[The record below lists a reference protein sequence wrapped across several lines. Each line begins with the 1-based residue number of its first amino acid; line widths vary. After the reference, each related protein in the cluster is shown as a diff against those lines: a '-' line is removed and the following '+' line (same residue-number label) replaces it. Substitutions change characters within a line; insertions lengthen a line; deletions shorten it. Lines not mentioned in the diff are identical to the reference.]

1 MESEGGREDVANEKS
16 SKLPIPDLCC
26 EMPRRTSPTS
36 ANSRTSPSISPKGVV
51 LISDDDV
58 HSPISLERNSS
69 SKITA
74 MAERRVARGLEMQ
87 QQLSQA
93 QVDLKKLKNQ
103 LASIEDE
110 KSHLLKELEETKKVA
125 DEATLRLGEA
135 LEAQKRAEGGWE
147 TEKIRSKEIEQA
159 SIESAQKR
167 DQAWQLELEAVQRE
181 HALDVEALS
190 SVEQELIRVNQELSS
205 TIKARDEALKKAEDA
220 RRVAEANRKPVNG
233 VSAELELLKKPTG
246 AASSNPNGAL
256 ETKETDMLTTQVNPM
271 VEKGKDMEAQ
281 LPEKEALI
289 KNLRPEISDAKD
301 AEMPA
306 ANLLSESR
314 KRIELLELELEQS
327 KVSEEKTFELLV
339 SQTEQLEKSKV
350 SLEEAKFEI
359 ASLRENIRNLEAAVG
374 QGIRDFILHVDHGK
388 HSGECDPSSLLLLVS
403 TRLELQDA
411 NMEMEDSKIMLKRIQ
426 KKFQALLDEVKR
438 EVDRAKQ
445 ATERWRLEVEESQE
459 AWNGKEAGFVQ
470 CMKISEEEMDDAKE
484 ENFMLIESLKK
495 ADEIA
500 NKARDESARLRD
512 LLRQAVNEAT
522 LARESAEIARIE
534 NSQLK
539 DNLSFMGSTLQTVTQ
554 ENEQLK
560 INEAAAREQVKE
572 LKNVLSVTSNK
583 EPLASKKP
591 KEQQKLNVKLEKPSI
606 MNGYKNDNKEAD
618 LLKGSILEGQGT
630 LSTSNSTTA
639 NRKAFSSASID
650 DKDMLSLDN
659 FHESHFATNQKKKKA
674 VLHRF
679 GDLLKRRMHSVTK

>member
-1 MESEGGREDVANEKS
+1 
-16 SKLPIPDLCC
+16 
-26 EMPRRTSPTS
+26 MPRRTSPTS
-36 ANSRTSPSISPKGVV
+36 ANSRTSPSVSTKGVV

-58 HSPISLERNSS
+58 HSPISLERISS

-110 KSHLLKELEETKKVA
+110 KSLLLRELEEMKKVA
-125 DEATLRLGEA
+125 DDATLRLGEA

-147 TEKIRSKEIEQA
+147 MEKIRSKEIEQA

-220 RRVAEANRKPVNG
+220 RRVAEANRKPVND

-246 AASSNPNGAL
+246 VASSNPNGAL
-256 ETKETDMLTTQVNPM
+256 ETKETDVLTTQVNPM
-271 VEKGKDMEAQ
+271 VEKGKDTEVQ

-301 AEMPA
+301 FEMPP

-350 SLEEAKFEI
+350 SREEAKFKI

-374 QGIRDFILHVDHGK
+374 QGIRDFILHVNHGK
-388 HSGECDPSSLLLLVS
+388 HSVECNPSSLLLEES

-411 NMEMEDSKIMLKRIQ
+411 NMEVEDLKIMLKRIQ

-438 EVDRAKQ
+438 EVDRAQQ

-500 NKARDESARLRD
+500 KKASDESARLRD

-539 DNLSFMGSTLQTVTQ
+539 DNLSFMGSTLQTITQ

-560 INEAAAREQVKE
+560 INESAVLEQVKE

-583 EPLASKKP
+583 EPIASKKP
-591 KEQQKLNVKLEKPSI
+591 KEQEKLNVKLEKRSI

-618 LLKGSILEGQGT
+618 ILKGSVLERQGNV
-630 LSTSNSTTA
+630 STSISTTA
-639 NRKAFSSASID
+639 NRKAFSSASVN
-650 DKDMLSLDN
+650 DKDILSLDN
-659 FHESHFATNQKKKKA
+659 FNGSHFDTSQKKKKA

-679 GDLLKRRMHSVTK
+679 GDLLKKRMHSGSK